1 MPYFQHSCRHQVGI
15 TKIVCLIIF
24 CRMQAVTYVLFIPL
38 LCSCACD
45 LEPSLLSGGA
55 KRQEKGRNS
64 GSQTASSIDLEQTS
78 FCVWSLP
85 YISAFESYW
94 FPPPFRGSVT
104 KSCAFSPLPAACWL
118 GVSLPLVLV
127 SCNVFFCFPA
137 IKIPLTPYLLPFL
150 SNYLCLWGFIPF
162 LPHYSHYSQFQ
173 EIYSITVLN

>member
-15 TKIVCLIIF
+15 TKIVCLTIF
-24 CRMQAVTYVLFIPL
+24 CRLSRMFCLFH
-38 LCSCACD
+38 SCAAV
-45 LEPSLLSGGA
+45 LVTLSPVFC
-55 KRQEKGRNS
+55 QEGKKAGKGQKFWESNCFFNRFR
-64 GSQTASSIDLEQTS
+64 TKS
-78 FCVWSLP
+78 FRVWSLP

-104 KSCAFSPLPAACWL
+104 ESCAFSPLPAACWL